1 MSKCSNTISTTSI
14 PSSFASDLEK
24 LNLTEERLKRYVDE
38 TENLSSGT
46 TITSNTEVTFL
57 REKAISKTLNNIKLS
72 MKVDLCFVLDCTGSM
87 RRHIAAAR
95 DCILQVTNY
104 IKHTNPNFEL
114 RVGFC
119 GYRDHNDKTRR
130 LKLLEF
136 TDQYEQFTKYMKSVS
151 AFSSLIKDDLP
162 EDVLGGLNAAITQLD
177 WKSSTRVLLHIVDYP
192 PHGRRFSNI
201 RDKYPNGDP
210 YGLTAESVLK
220 MMQSKNIL
228 YFFGRI
234 TSHTDTMLQ
243 IFHNIIGEFPGFDL
257 VGRDPIKLIEKFIKA
272 TSSSI
277 TYVVSLTSTIG
288 SSSKDIYTLQRKKLD
303 MNPNEPNWN
312 ILPLQE
318 GVVMWYH
325 ILNTLEELKD
335 PNYFNKSNLFSKS
348 LSFEIASQLF
358 SAEYK
363 RFNTNTG
370 VITEL
375 RPTLEAFVHFTYE
388 YTKGYLVVCDLQGI
402 EHNDEFLLTDP
413 AIHCI
418 NPLRF
423 GRTNFGKEGIK

>member
-1 MSKCSNTISTTSI
+1 
-14 PSSFASDLEK
+14 
-24 LNLTEERLKRYVDE
+24 
-38 TENLSSGT
+38 
-46 TITSNTEVTFL
+46 
-57 REKAISKTLNNIKLS
+57 
-72 MKVDLCFVLDCTGSM
+72 M

-177 WKSSTRVLLHIVDYP
+177 WKSSTRVLLHIGDYP
-192 PHGRRFSNI
+192 PHGHRFSNI

-243 IFHNIIGEFPGFDL
+243 IFHNIIGEFP
-257 VGRDPIKLIEKFIKA
+257 
-272 TSSSI
+272 
-277 TYVVSLTSTIG
+277 
-288 SSSKDIYTLQRKKLD
+288 
-303 MNPNEPNWN
+303 
-312 ILPLQE
+312 
-318 GVVMWYH
+318 
-325 ILNTLEELKD
+325 
-335 PNYFNKSNLFSKS
+335 
-348 LSFEIASQLF
+348 
-358 SAEYK
+358 
-363 RFNTNTG
+363 
-370 VITEL
+370 EL

-413 AIHCI
+413 SIHCI

>member
-1 MSKCSNTISTTSI
+1 MR
-14 PSSFASDLEK
+14 FDL
-24 LNLTEERLKRYVDE
+24 
-38 TENLSSGT
+38 
-46 TITSNTEVTFL
+46 F
-57 REKAISKTLNNIKLS
+57 
-72 MKVDLCFVLDCTGSM
+72 FVLDCTGSM

-177 WKSSTRVLLHIVDYP
+177 WKSSTRVLLHIGDYP
-192 PHGRRFSNI
+192 PHGHRFSNI

-257 VGRDPIKLIEKFIKA
+257 VGRDPIKLI
-272 TSSSI
+272 
-277 TYVVSLTSTIG
+277 
-288 SSSKDIYTLQRKKLD
+288 DIL
-303 MNPNEPNWN
+303 M
-312 ILPLQE
+312 
-318 GVVMWYH
+318 
-325 ILNTLEELKD
+325 
-335 PNYFNKSNLFSKS
+335 LF
-348 LSFEIASQLF
+348 
-358 SAEYK
+358 
-363 RFNTNTG
+363 
-370 VITEL
+370 
-375 RPTLEAFVHFTYE
+375 H
-388 YTKGYLVVCDLQGI
+388 
-402 EHNDEFLLTDP
+402 
-413 AIHCI
+413 
-418 NPLRF
+418 
-423 GRTNFGKEGIK
+423 